1 MLEGELMR
9 PIAQAGSARGEAPFG
24 NAIRVGAAERSARF
38 VVLDSWRGI
47 CALLVATYHFPFV
60 GQGFALPFV
69 RHSYLFVDF
78 FFVLSG
84 FVLCHAYS
92 RKISGVADAG
102 RFLIR
107 RIGRIWPLHVALLSA
122 FVILECIRQVAQ
134 SDGFGPSRSLTS
146 LFDNILLMQAWG
158 FEQTLTW
165 NGPSWSISVEFAL
178 YILFAAILWLLPRRL
193 VLVSAGAAIAG
204 VVIVGL
210 MSPTYVGATV
220 QYGLPRGA
228 AGFFIGVLVCRLA
241 EVWRPRVT
249 TVIEGLT
256 ALAIVV
262 FVSYAGYAGWRPL
275 FASLIFGVAVFVF
288 SSEGGAFSSILSRPF
303 ALVLGTWSYSIY
315 MVHMLVIS
323 AFKVVATRSGSF
335 TAQLDGSTTL
345 FSTPQPWAS
354 DLLLLL
360 YLAVVVSLSA
370 MTFRFIEAPSRAFFN
385 GIASRSQPALYAV
398 TG

>member
-1 MLEGELMR
+1 MR
-9 PIAQAGSARGEAPFG
+9 PMAQASSAREDTPFG
-24 NAIRVGAAERSARF
+24 NAVRAGGAGRTVRF
-38 VVLDSWRGI
+38 VALDSWRGI

-84 FVLCHAYS
+84 FVICHAYS
-92 RKISGVADAG
+92 RKISSAADAG
-102 RFLIR
+102 RFLMR
-107 RIGRIWPLHVALLSA
+107 RIGRIWPLHVAVLSA
-122 FVILECIRQVAQ
+122 FVVLECVRQVAQ
-134 SDGFGPSRSLTS
+134 KDGFGLSRTLTS
-146 LFDNILLMQAWG
+146 LFDNILLVHAWG
-158 FEQTLTW
+158 FERILTW

-178 YILFAAILWLLPRRL
+178 YILFAAVVWLLPRRL
-193 VLVSAGAAIAG
+193 VLVSAGAAVVG
-204 VVIVGL
+204 TVIVGL

-220 QYGLPRGA
+220 QYGVPRGV
-228 AGFFIGVLVCRLA
+228 AGFFIGVLVCRLS

-256 ALAIVV
+256 ALAVVV
-262 FVSYAGYAGWRPL
+262 FVSYAGYDGWQPL
-275 FASLIFGVAVFVF
+275 FASVIFGVAVFVF
-288 SSEGGAFSSILSRPF
+288 STESGAFSAILSRPF
-303 ALVLGTWSYSIY
+303 ALALGTWSYSIY

-323 AFKVVATRSGSF
+323 AFKIVATRSGSF
-335 TAQLDGSTTL
+335 TVHLEGSTTL

-360 YLAVVVSLSA
+360 YLAVVIWLSA
-370 MTFRFIEAPSRAFFN
+370 MTFRFIEAPFRAFFN
-385 GIASRSQPALYAV
+385 GIAGRNQPALYAV